1 VIPGVDLAVAAVQE
15 ANMERTGE
23 RAEAA
28 SMTEEYVE
36 TGGLRWSLPFGLVAN
51 ASWPFAKIR
60 ISPERIRLTVKFW
73 RIWDLAFDFEKAE
86 LQALRRKRGWI
97 NVGLQ
102 CQHDKAGYPSLLV
115 FWTLKPKILFSELR
129 RLGYNVLD

>member
-1 VIPGVDLAVAAVQE
+1 V
-15 ANMERTGE
+15 ERAGE
-23 RAEAA
+23 RADAA

-73 RIWDLAFDFEKAE
+73 RIWDVTFDFEKTE
-86 LQALRRKRGWI
+86 LQALRRERGWI
-97 NVGLQ
+97 NVGVRF
-102 CQHDKAGYPSLLV
+102 QHDKAGYPNLLV
-115 FWTLKPKILFSELR
+115 FWTWNLQTLFGELR
-129 RLGYNVLD
+129 RFGYNVLDEPQ